1 MKFQS
6 DIDIDFSDR
15 NKLLEHI
22 KHIPASMRK
31 VSPVRKHAT
40 GVYVTDIPYDAINN
54 MSNLDYADAEN
65 RGYTKL
71 DLLNVY
77 VYNHVKDEKHL
88 VELMH
93 EPDWDMLK
101 TRSVVKNLVHLS
113 NHYDTLRK
121 MPEPVNSIPRLAMFL
136 AIIRPAKKHLQG
148 LSWSEIA
155 KTVWEQDEN
164 GYVFKK
170 SHSVGYAWLV
180 AVHMNLIKE
189 LGNTLN

>member
-101 TRSVVKNLVHLS
+101 TRSVVKNLVQIGRAH
-113 NHYDTLRK
+113 
-121 MPEPVNSIPRLAMFL
+121 V
-136 AIIRPAKKHLQG
+136 
-148 LSWSEIA
+148 
-155 KTVWEQDEN
+155 
-164 GYVFKK
+164 
-170 SHSVGYAWLV
+170 
-180 AVHMNLIKE
+180 
-189 LGNTLN
+189 